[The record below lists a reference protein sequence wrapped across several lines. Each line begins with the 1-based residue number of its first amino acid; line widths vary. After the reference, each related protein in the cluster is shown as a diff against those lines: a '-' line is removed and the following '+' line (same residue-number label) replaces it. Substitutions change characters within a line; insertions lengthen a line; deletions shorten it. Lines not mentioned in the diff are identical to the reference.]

1 MFCNKCGNRNPINSH
16 FCRHCGARLD
26 LPGASTPIAEEDYL
40 IPGEAPSRVYDQAKV
55 QKLLD
60 LAFDLSERGDI
71 VGAIMTCKEA
81 LVENPASVSGHS
93 FLGSLYER
101 QGEKEKAI
109 SQYEL
114 VLELNPDSTIDRE
127 NLQRLK
133 NQMRRDGGG
142 EKVTP
147 ARMSTAAPVYA
158 PLWLS
163 SRYLRA
169 MPVMAA
175 AMVSVLFILLINYA
189 VSPPALSSEGGAGTP
204 VAGAAAN
211 YVKEGREALAH
222 GDVVSAEQK
231 FRSALV
237 LAPNDSDASYWLSRV
252 EEQRN
257 AGAHAEQTP
266 AGTSLNT
273 ATPSSP
279 AVNPPTASPPNPALT
294 AQNPTG
300 PADRPDSNTVT
311 RTDSQRRAAANIPP
325 PPLGDPSWIATPRR
339 NSNTKVADQGEQ
351 GNDTRNPP
359 FTPTE
364 NVNPPLPVRESR
376 INYRINHEEPGES
389 TSPVPAS
396 QDRDTGKTATSEA
409 SGESLGAGL
418 SHERRGLQLQR
429 QRKYSE
435 AKSAFQTALQSFR
448 QQKEAGVR
456 VREAD
461 EGIKF
466 CETAV
471 RLCDSYLRQ

>member
-26 LPGASTPIAEEDYL
+26 LPGASTPIAEEDYR
-40 IPGEAPSRVYDQAKV
+40 IPGEAPARVYDQEKV

-60 LAFDLSERGDI
+60 IAFDLSERGDI

-133 NQMRRDGGG
+133 SQMRRDRGGDG
-142 EKVTP
+142 ALRDRIP
-147 ARMSTAAPVYA
+147 AVAPISA

-189 VSPPALSSEGGAGTP
+189 VSPPALSSERGAGSA
-204 VAGAAAN
+204 VGGAAAN
-211 YVKEGREALAH
+211 YVQEGREALAR
-222 GDVVSAEQK
+222 GDLVSSEQK

-273 ATPSSP
+273 ATPSSQ
-279 AVNPPTASPPNPALT
+279 AANPPTSAAPNPAL
-294 AQNPTG
+294 ASQIPRD
-300 PADRPDSNTVT
+300 PFDRADSNTVP
-311 RTDSQRRAAANIPP
+311 RTDPQRRTAIGIPP
-325 PPLGDPSWIATPRR
+325 PPLGNPSWVATRR
-339 NSNTKVADQGEQ
+339 NPGAKERDQEGQ

-364 NVNPPLPVRESR
+364 NVNPPLPVHEPR
-376 INYRINHEEPGES
+376 ISYRIDHEEPGES
-389 TSPVPAS
+389 TSPVPTS
-396 QDRDTGKTATSEA
+396 QDRDNGKAVASES
-409 SGESLGAGL
+409 SGESLGVGL
-418 SHERRGLQLQR
+418 TNERRGLQLQR

-435 AKSAFQTALQSFR
+435 ARSAFQTALQSYR